1 MIGTPGL
8 RRGIA
13 FALLAELPGIVLV
26 ALAAPSLAAH
36 GPLALLAGG
45 ATLLVAG
52 SALGLG
58 LLTLWAVALPD

>member
-13 FALLAELPGIVLV
+13 FALVAELPGIALV
-26 ALAAPSLAAH
+26 AIAAPSLAAH
-36 GPLALLAGG
+36 GPLVLLAGG
-45 ATLLVAG
+45 AALLLAG